1 MNKACRHCAVGGFA
15 AAASA
20 LGLTLNLGGTRP
32 GLRPKKQLQTIGPR
46 IGLNNNISTKMNI
59 EKKKNKD
66 FEFKTW
72 AVEGASDM
80 KIGLRPKIPFEKIQK
95 ISYYHAAKTDETI
108 MQRLQNKLATLIK
121 CDEGIARAL
130 IFGVLHTGGTASK
143 ASPSHSFSFEIQQK
157 TYFLDLKTL
166 RVLCDKVARETS
178 LKFTLRQLART
189 HEREI
194 LDFATKLEIRGNLQ
208 KKMTQLNP
216 QIDPRFLIFAADY
229 VDPLNPLLPEDIKVL
244 LIEHKNQTLS

>member
-1 MNKACRHCAVGGFA
+1 
-15 AAASA
+15 
-20 LGLTLNLGGTRP
+20 
-32 GLRPKKQLQTIGPR
+32 
-46 IGLNNNISTKMNI
+46 MNI

-66 FEFKTW
+66 LDFETCVS
-72 AVEGASDM
+72 AASPPNQNMLMDQQ
-80 KIGLRPKIPFEKIQK
+80 KIPFEKIQK
-95 ISYYHAAKTDETI
+95 ISYFHAAKTDETI

-166 RVLCDKVARETS
+166 RVLCDKVASETS